1 MAPKATSVANTKS
14 TKGVHAASVSQDI
27 IFGTWGDVANYGNA
41 AMVQKVTVKE
51 PVILEDSG
59 ANRKFFDFEL
69 KDLQAKKAQAH
80 IGYLSIDLYK
90 PPDGA
95 FWGKWNNCRV
105 IPDWINGLVAMFKS
119 SGVNNCT
126 DSTAIDIA
134 VKREWVANLAEK
146 CNTVK
151 GKSIDEV
158 PEI

>member
-1 MAPKATSVANTKS
+1 
-14 TKGVHAASVSQDI
+14 
-27 IFGTWGDVANYGNA
+27 
-41 AMVQKVTVKE
+41 
-51 PVILEDSG
+51 
-59 ANRKFFDFEL
+59 
-69 KDLQAKKAQAH
+69 
-80 IGYLSIDLYK
+80 
-90 PPDGA
+90 
-95 FWGKWNNCRV
+95 
-105 IPDWINGLVAMFKS
+105 MFKS